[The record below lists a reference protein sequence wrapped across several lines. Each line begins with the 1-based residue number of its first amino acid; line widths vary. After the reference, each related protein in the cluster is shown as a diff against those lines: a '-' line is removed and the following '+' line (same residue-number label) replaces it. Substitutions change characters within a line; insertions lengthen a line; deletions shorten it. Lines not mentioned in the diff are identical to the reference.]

1 MLRSSHIRV
10 MTCNPPNSKKKKK
23 IHGRKYD
30 CENLAFLIPYK

>member
-10 MTCNPPNSKKKKK
+10 MTCNPPNSKKKK